1 MLRVQLLHVMFDK
14 GRGEGSLSG
23 EEISESLVEINGTT
37 TLGEA
42 KANGV
47 EVQIEPVC
55 CVTGY
60 RNMVG
65 L

>member
-1 MLRVQLLHVMFDK
+1 MRRVQLLDVMFDE
-14 GRGEGSLSG
+14 GRGERALGS
-23 EEISESLVEINGTT
+23 EEISEALIEIDYTT

-55 CVTGY
+55 CVVRY

-65 L
+65 F